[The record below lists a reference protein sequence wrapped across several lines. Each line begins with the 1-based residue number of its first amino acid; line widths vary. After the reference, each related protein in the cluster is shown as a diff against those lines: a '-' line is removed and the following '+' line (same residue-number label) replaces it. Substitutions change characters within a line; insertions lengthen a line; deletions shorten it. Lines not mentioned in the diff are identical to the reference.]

1 MDLKS
6 YLRCYDSRARVTRS
20 SRNFFYTSWGPR
32 YVVRSDD
39 KKRARL
45 NAITH
50 LLSQIG
56 YEELPREEVKLPK
69 RQKGGDY
76 QESNH
81 PFRFVP
87 EIY

>member
-1 MDLKS
+1 MPPAGYPAFHQ
-6 YLRCYDSRARVTRS
+6 YLQSGRV
-20 SRNFFYTSWGPR
+20 RN
-32 YVVRSDD
+32 V
-39 KKRARL
+39 
-45 NAITH
+45 ITH